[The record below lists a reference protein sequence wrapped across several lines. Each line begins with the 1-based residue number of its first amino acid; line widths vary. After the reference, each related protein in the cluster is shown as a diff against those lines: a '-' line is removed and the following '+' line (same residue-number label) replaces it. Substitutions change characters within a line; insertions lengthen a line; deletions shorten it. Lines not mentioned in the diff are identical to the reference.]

1 MKIPLEP
8 VRGMRDYIP
17 PDSESLTWLID
28 MFKEVAMSYGYRE
41 VKTPTIELFLL
52 FALKSGEEI
61 RRSMY
66 VFRDKAGRE
75 VALRPEVTPSVI
87 RIYLRKLQA
96 EPKPIKLY
104 YIANVFRYDEPQ
116 FGRYREFWQAGIE
129 ILGGDGLI
137 YDAELFYLLKDY
149 YNTIGLR
156 NYSFKI
162 GSMALLR
169 ALFRAWDIEEN
180 EQDYLLHLLDK
191 KMINDVMQILQT
203 RYSKAEPELLSEL
216 LKIRTR
222 DPNELIKSVGS
233 LLDKYS
239 EAMKAIDNIVELM
252 DFLKM
257 YNIDNF
263 YIDLGF
269 ARGLA
274 YYNGMIFEVEV
285 PELRISIGGGG
296 RYDNL
301 TKIYGGPP
309 LSSTGFALGIE
320 RTYLALQKQSYSI
333 PITRLKALAIPLK
346 KEALRPILELSN
358 ILRRYGITVE
368 LCDGMNLSVKR
379 WFSYANRRGFEIV
392 LVIGGA
398 ELARNSVTIKNMKIG
413 EQRTVKLGEVL
424 EVLKSWQFLK
434 IK

>member
-8 VRGMRDYIP
+8 VRGMRDYTP
-17 PDSESLTWLID
+17 PDSESLTWLTD
-28 MFKEVAMSYGYRE
+28 VFKEIAMSYGYRE

-66 VFRDKAGRE
+66 VFKDKAGRE

-129 ILGGDGLI
+129 ILGGDTLI

-149 YNTIGLR
+149 YNAINLKEY
-156 NYSFKI
+156 NFKI

-169 ALFRAWDIEEN
+169 ALFRAWNIDED

-191 KMINDVMQILQT
+191 KIINEVMKILQVK
-203 RYSKAEPELLSEL
+203 YPKANPELLNEL
-216 LKIRTR
+216 LKVRTQ
-222 DPNELIKSVGS
+222 DPNELMKLESD
-233 LLDKYS
+233 LLSKYN
-239 EAMKAIDNIVELM
+239 EAVKAINDLVELM
-252 DFLKM
+252 DFLKS
-257 YNIDNF
+257 YNINNF

-285 PELRISIGGGG
+285 PGLRISIGGGG

-301 TKIYGGPP
+301 TQIYGGPP

-320 RTYLALQKQSYSI
+320 RTYLALQKQGFSI
-333 PITRLKALAIPLK
+333 PITKLRALAIPLK
-346 KEALRPILELSN
+346 REALKPILKLSSM
-358 ILRRYGITVE
+358 LRKYGIAIE
-368 LCDGMNLSVKR
+368 LCDGMNLSIKR
-379 WFSYANRRGFEIV
+379 WFSYANKKGLEIV
-392 LVIGGA
+392 LVIGDK
-398 ELARNSVTIKNMKIG
+398 ELARNSVTMKNMKTG
-413 EQRTVKLGEVL
+413 EQQMVKIDEAL
-424 EVLKSWQFLK
+424 EVLRSWHYLK
-434 IK
+434 MK